1 MGEYD
6 QPIRAG
12 VGTVLSQPTSPRTGI
27 PASYHEPR
35 TIIVIATCLATSI
48 LTFLVALHLML
59 RKGARAVW
67 FYAGVIASITPCLA
81 VDVLFFVVIEDAE
94 INVNTWHI
102 ARVYAAI
109 APTTLMLA
117 LSIQRLAVFSRAG
130 LADWLTNRRLQGC
143 LAAVFLLFVTCT
155 ILLSVSYASA
165 DLTHPLPETFDYR
178 RALVVLIL
186 SVDLLGDYICTV
198 LVFVMVVRIRK
209 SVLHAQKHR
218 PAAASMLRRG
228 ANKRASRRFFLLVL
242 RVVVMQFGM
251 FASITLG
258 LGVLLAEP
266 GIRGETRSAIFERS
280 YILFAMLQW
289 QLVMVLL
296 DDRQVQEQL
305 SSMMLSHQ
313 AGPDD
318 ASAAAMLPVS
328 KFSTVARVP
337 CAPTPLHST
346 PVET

>member
-6 QPIRAG
+6 QPFRAD
-12 VGTVLSQPTSPRTGI
+12 VGTVLAQHTSPRADI

-35 TIIVIATCLATSI
+35 TIIVIATCLVTSI
-48 LTFLVALHLML
+48 LTLLVALHLML

-81 VDVLFFVVIEDAE
+81 VDMLFFVIIEDVQL
-94 INVNTWHI
+94 NVNTWHI

-130 LADWLTNRRLQGC
+130 LADWLTNRRIQAG
-143 LAAVFLLFVTCT
+143 LAAVFLLFITCT
-155 ILLSVSYASA
+155 ILLSVSYASV
-165 DLTHPLPETFDYR
+165 DLMHPLPETFDYR

-186 SVDLLGDYICTV
+186 SADLLGDYICTV
-198 LVFVMVVRIRK
+198 LVFVLVVRIRK

-218 PAAASMLRRG
+218 PATASLLRRG
-228 ANKRASRRFFLLVL
+228 ADRCASRRFFHLVL
-242 RVVVMQFGM
+242 RVVAMQFGM

-258 LGVLLAEP
+258 LGVLLVEP
-266 GIRGETRSAIFERS
+266 GMRGETRSAIFERS
-280 YILFAMLQW
+280 YIFFAMLQW

-305 SSMMLSHQ
+305 SSMMLSQQ
-313 AGPDD
+313 AGP
-318 ASAAAMLPVS
+318 SAAAAGAMLPVS

-337 CAPTPLHST
+337 GGPNPLHLM
-346 PVET
+346 PVGT

>member
-6 QPIRAG
+6 QPFRVD
-12 VGTVLSQPTSPRTGI
+12 VGGTAKTRPRSDI

-35 TIIVIATCLATSI
+35 TIIVIAICLATSI
-48 LTFLVALHLML
+48 LTLLVALRLML

-81 VDVLFFVVIEDAE
+81 VDLLFFVVIEDVE
-94 INVNTWHI
+94 INANTWHI
-102 ARVYAAI
+102 ARVFAAI

-130 LADWLTNRRLQGC
+130 LADWLTNRRLQAC
-143 LAAVFLLFVTCT
+143 LAAVFLLFATCT
-155 ILLSVSYASA
+155 ILLSVSYARA
-165 DLTHPLPETFDYR
+165 DLTHQLPETFDFR
-178 RALVVLIL
+178 RVLVVLIL
-186 SVDLLGDYICTV
+186 SADLLGDYICTV
-198 LVFVMVVRIRK
+198 LVFTLVVRIRK

-218 PAAASMLRRG
+218 PATASLLRRG
-228 ANKRASRRFFLLVL
+228 GDGRASRRFFFLVL

-266 GIRGETRSAIFERS
+266 GMRGETRSAIFERS
-280 YILFAMLQW
+280 YIFFAMLQW

-305 SSMMLSHQ
+305 SCMMLSQ
-313 AGPDD
+313 QTGPGGAAADVMLPISKS
-318 ASAAAMLPVS
+318 SAAARGPSEPKQLQSMPVQI
-328 KFSTVARVP
+328 
-337 CAPTPLHST
+337 
-346 PVET
+346 